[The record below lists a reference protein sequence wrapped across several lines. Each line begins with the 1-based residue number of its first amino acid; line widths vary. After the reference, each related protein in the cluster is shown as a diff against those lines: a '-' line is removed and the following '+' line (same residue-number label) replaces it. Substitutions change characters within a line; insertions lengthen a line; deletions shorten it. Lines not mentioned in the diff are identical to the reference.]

1 MTVDELRK
9 FVNFLAKKNQSGAN
23 PSPSEFNLAMQR
35 AYVEFTTDRYKAW
48 QANQKNTDDIKFLL
62 VEKLFQVPVTGQ
74 ITIPNGTTVTDVTAT
89 ICPKYM
95 HISSLK
101 GVYVENCNGVYEQK
115 ETNVDILR
123 DNEVSYRLTSKII
136 PPTKDEPVATVN
148 NTYIQFYP
156 KTIGFAKMSYLKTPT
171 VPVWG
176 FTLNASGV
184 PTYDVTT
191 STQIETPDDSHNDLA
206 MRILRYLG
214 ISIREIPLVQ
224 YANAMKE
231 EGI

>member
-9 FVNFLAKKNQSGAN
+9 FVNFIAKKNQSGSN
-23 PSPSEFNLAMQR
+23 PAPSEFNLALQR
-35 AYVEFTTDRYKAW
+35 AYIEFTTDRYKSW

-74 ITIPNGTTVTDVTAT
+74 LTIPDGANVTDVTGAV
-89 ICPKYM
+89 CPKYM

-101 GVYVENCNGVYEQK
+101 SMYIKKCGNDYEQL
-115 ETNVDILR
+115 ETSIDILR

-136 PPTKDEPVATVN
+136 PPTKENPVATVN

-156 KTIGFAKMSYLKTPT
+156 KTIGFAKMSYLKQPT
-171 VPVWG
+171 LPVWG
-176 FTLNASGV
+176 YTTNANGV
-184 PTYDVTT
+184 PTYNPAT
-191 STQIETPDDSHNDLA
+191 STQLESPEDSHNDLA

-214 ISIREIPLVQ
+214 ISIRETGLVQ